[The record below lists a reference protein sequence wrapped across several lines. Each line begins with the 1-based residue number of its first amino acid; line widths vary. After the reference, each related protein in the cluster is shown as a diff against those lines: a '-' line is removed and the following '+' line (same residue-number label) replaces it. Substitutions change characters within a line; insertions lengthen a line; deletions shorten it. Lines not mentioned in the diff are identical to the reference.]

1 MFILPIAIPVH
12 MNYYMSM
19 KQRGASLHQTA
30 ERPEQAGKENTMN
43 ENINIINAKE
53 AADETINYMYKRGHN
68 EIFYNKNTGEVIVIR
83 NSEDD
88 KSHFFDDPDIIKVMD
103 SKKRMTAEEIE
114 RDIINELKAIEEDRW
129 EI

>member
-1 MFILPIAIPVH
+1 MFILPIEFPVH
-12 MNYYMSM
+12 MNYYRYNNREA
-19 KQRGASLHQTA
+19 QASNNIGQA
-30 ERPEQAGKENTMN
+30 QAGKENTMK

-68 EIFYNKNTGEVIVIR
+68 EMFYNKGTGEVIVIR

>member
-1 MFILPIAIPVH
+1 
-12 MNYYMSM
+12 
-19 KQRGASLHQTA
+19 
-30 ERPEQAGKENTMN
+30 MN

-68 EIFYNKNTGEVIVIR
+68 EIFYNKGTGEVIVIR